1 MTFTHDFPDYR
12 IPDGTAEGIR
22 ALLDAVRAGRVE
34 DIPKLV
40 GALTDAERRKA
51 LPVLK
56 QWRKDTPDLWRGKE
70 HLLVQQ
76 CLLLAGAGCC
86 TSAAAAAQW
95 ITSRDLWWDGHE
107 GPQAVVGVMGDR
119 APEWLAEVARRL
131 AERRTVGGWEYGLI
145 KRLSLLAR
153 CEPPMTDGF
162 ILGWERDIPER
173 GKTIEEKLRDDPFL
187 KGAVPRLFEVDEAGS
202 DFQYTWDSDP
212 GWPDALAAL
221 SREGLLSREVLVEG
235 CLSRLLRGGRLG
247 IVKGFLAL
255 LTALDLTADERAAH
269 TLTWVQMLSGG
280 HSLAATRAQ
289 ETLAKLDEAGHLET
303 EHLVEASRAALY
315 RPEKKIVRAQ
325 LAMLDKAIKRDPS
338 VTDEL
343 LPVAVEA
350 FGHEEH
356 SLQDK
361 ALALAVRYRKH
372 ASDAVL
378 AELAASTQL
387 LHSDLRERA
396 VEAFGGAGAAE
407 ETDPSPTEG
416 GNVLP
421 PVPDPERLD
430 PAPLGPVELAEEV
443 VALLRGK
450 GTPAQEERAL
460 NSLVVH
466 AHADMAGLRV
476 ALEPVVAAHRQPAA
490 WLSDNVFAQA
500 LEAVV
505 VLVMGETLEE
515 KARTL
520 RIQSGLGAPRF
531 RFQEHQCPHTA
542 IRSVCL
548 SRAVEIGARLELGD
562 PLPFLLATPTW
573 TTGTVDPSEL
583 AARLAVYEDSGTEPG
598 PADLNQALL
607 RLDREVPLE
616 ARAAAD
622 RLTSPAGRR
631 LAAWLAA
638 DGLPDP
644 ALSRETERVRLRTP
658 RPGVLVRT
666 EALPG
671 HADYPEPFR
680 SLLGAHDPIGA
691 PCNCGGEGQCSPQ
704 ALALLPQHREI
715 IAARMLSAF
724 SALADY
730 DHLGR
735 GVSVLPALAESG
747 GPAGPATHL
756 MVAYGLGARRFEEQL
771 FAVDAMLVL
780 AARGQLDA
788 EGLGRDIAELTGL
801 RRLTLKRV
809 VAALQEAA
817 RTGAY
822 AMVWA
827 VLSGA
832 LPGLMA
838 GASAP
843 AGGALLTLAADCAER
858 SEARGAIPEIDELAA
873 RKGSS
878 QLIKQARRLRA
889 ALSRDAY

>member
-1 MTFTHDFPDYR
+1 MTFTCDFPDHR
-12 IPDGTAEGIR
+12 IPDGTADGIR
-22 ALLDAVRAGRVE
+22 ALLDAVREGRVE

-40 GALTDAERRKA
+40 GALTDAERRKG

-56 QWRKDTPDLWRGKE
+56 QWRKDIPEFWRGE
-70 HLLVQQ
+70 GHLLVRQG
-76 CLLLAGAGCC
+76 LLLAGAGCC
-86 TSAAAAAQW
+86 TGAAAAAQW
-95 ITSRDLWWDGHE
+95 LTSRDLWWAGQD
-107 GPQAVVGVMGDR
+107 PRAVAGVRGDR

-145 KRLSLLAR
+145 KRLSLIAG

-162 ILGWERDIPER
+162 ILGWERDIPAL
-173 GKTIEEKLRDDPFL
+173 GKTIEERLRDDPFL
-187 KGAVPRLFEVDEAGS
+187 KAAVPRLFEVDEAGS
-202 DFQYTWDSDP
+202 DFQHTRDTDP
-212 GWPDALAAL
+212 GWPDALAQLA
-221 SREGLLSREVLVEG
+221 REGLLSREMLVEG

-269 TLTWVQMLSGG
+269 TLTWVRMLSGG
-280 HSLAATRAQ
+280 HSLAAARAQ
-289 ETLAKLDEAGHLET
+289 ETLAELDEAGRLET
-303 EHLVEASRAALY
+303 EHLVEASRAALL
-315 RPEKKIVRAQ
+315 RPEKKTVRAQ
-325 LAMLDKAIKRDPS
+325 LAMLDKAIKRDRS
-338 VTDEL
+338 LTDEL
-343 LPVAVEA
+343 LPVASEA

-361 ALALAVRYRKH
+361 ALALAVRHRKH
-372 ASDAVL
+372 AGDAVL
-378 AELAASTQL
+378 AELAASAEL
-387 LHSDLRERA
+387 LPSDLRERA
-396 VEAFGGAGAAE
+396 AEAFGGVVAAE
-407 ETDPSPTEG
+407 EADPPAAEG
-416 GNVLP
+416 DVLP

-430 PAPLGPVELAEEV
+430 PAPLAPAELAEEV

-466 AHADMAGLRV
+466 AHADLAGLRS
-476 ALEPVVAAHRQPAA
+476 ALEPVVAAHRQPAS

-505 VLVMGETLEE
+505 MFVMGKTAEE
-515 KARTL
+515 KTRTL
-520 RIQSGLGAPRF
+520 RIQSGLGALRF

-542 IRSVCL
+542 IWSVCL
-548 SRAVEIGARLELGD
+548 SRAAEIGARLELGE

-573 TTGTVDPSEL
+573 STGTIDPSEL
-583 AARLAVYEDSGTEPG
+583 AARLAAYEDSGTEPG
-598 PADLNQALL
+598 PADLDQALL
-607 RLDREVPLE
+607 RLDREVPFE

-622 RLTSPAGRR
+622 RLTFPAGRR
-631 LAAWLAA
+631 LAAWLASG
-638 DGLPDP
+638 GLPDP
-644 ALSRETERVRLRTP
+644 ALSRETEQPRLRSP
-658 RPGVLVRT
+658 RPGVLVRA

-671 HADYPEPFR
+671 HEDHPEPFR
-680 SLLGAHDPIGA
+680 SLLGAHDPIGD
-691 PCNCGGEGQCSPQ
+691 PCRCGGGGQCSPQ

-724 SALADY
+724 SALAESDN
-730 DHLGR
+730 LGH
-735 GVSVLPALAESG
+735 GVPVLPALAESG
-747 GPAGPATHL
+747 GPAGAATHL
-756 MVAYGLGARRFEEQL
+756 LVAYGLGARRFEEQL

-801 RRLTLKRV
+801 RRLKPKRV

-822 AMVWA
+822 ATVWA

-832 LPGLMA
+832 LPGLLA
-838 GASAP
+838 GEPAP

-858 SEARGAIPEIDELAA
+858 SGARGAIPEIDELAA

-889 ALSRDAY
+889 ALSRDAC

>member
-1 MTFTHDFPDYR
+1 MTFAYDFPGYR
-12 IPDGTAEGIR
+12 VPDGTADGIR
-22 ALLDAVRAGRVE
+22 ALLDAVREGRVE

-40 GALTDAERRKA
+40 GALTDAERRKG

-56 QWRKDTPDLWRGKE
+56 QWRKDTPEFWRGE
-70 HLLVQQ
+70 GHLLVRQG
-76 CLLLAGAGCC
+76 LLLAGAGCC
-86 TSAAAAAQW
+86 TGAAAAAQW
-95 ITSRDLWWDGHE
+95 LTSRDLWWAAHKD
-107 GPQAVVGVMGDR
+107 PRAVVDVMGDR
-119 APEWLAEVARRL
+119 APDWLADVARRL
-131 AERRTVGGWEYGLI
+131 AEHRTVGGWEYELI
-145 KRLSLLAR
+145 KRLSLLAG

-173 GKTIEEKLRDDPFL
+173 GKTVEEKLRDDPFL
-187 KGAVPRLFEVDEAGS
+187 NAAVPRLFEVDEAGS
-202 DFQYTWDSDP
+202 DFQYTRDTDP

-221 SREGLLSREVLVEG
+221 AREGILSREMLVEG

-269 TLTWVQMLSGG
+269 VLTWVRILSGG
-280 HSLAATRAQ
+280 HSLAASRAQ
-289 ETLAKLDEAGHLET
+289 ETLAELDGVGRLET
-303 EHLVEASRAALY
+303 EHLVEASRAALF

-325 LAMLDKAIKRDPS
+325 LAMLDKAIKHDRS
-338 VTDEL
+338 LTDEL
-343 LPVAVEA
+343 LPVAAEG

-361 ALALAVRYRKH
+361 AFALAVRHRKH

-378 AELAASTQL
+378 AELAASAEL
-387 LHSDLRERA
+387 LPSDLRERA
-396 VEAFGGAGAAE
+396 VEAFGSVAQAEADPPAAE
-407 ETDPSPTEG
+407 GD
-416 GNVLP
+416 VLP

-430 PAPLGPVELAEEV
+430 PAPLAPAELAEEV

-466 AHADMAGLRV
+466 AHADLAGLRA
-476 ALEPVVAAHRQPAA
+476 ALEPVVAAHRQPAT

-505 VLVMGETLEE
+505 MFVMGEAAEE
-515 KARTL
+515 KTRTL
-520 RIQSGLGAPRF
+520 RIQSGLGALRF

-542 IRSVCL
+542 IWSVCL
-548 SRAVEIGARLELGD
+548 SRAAEVMARLELGD

-573 TTGTVDPSEL
+573 STGTIDPSQL
-583 AARLAVYEDSGTEPG
+583 AARLAAYEDSGTEPG
-598 PADLNQALL
+598 PADLDQALL

-631 LAAWLAA
+631 LAAWLASG
-638 DGLPDP
+638 GLPDP
-644 ALSRETERVRLRTP
+644 VLSRETERLRLRTP

-666 EALPG
+666 EVLPG
-671 HADYPEPFR
+671 HEDYPEPFR
-680 SLLGAHDPIGA
+680 SLLGAHDPIGD
-691 PCNCGGEGQCSPQ
+691 PCKCGGRGQCTPQ

-724 SALADY
+724 SALANS
-730 DHLGR
+730 DHLGH
-735 GVSVLPALAESG
+735 GVPVLPALAESG
-747 GPAGPATHL
+747 GPAGAATHL
-756 MVAYGLGARRFEEQL
+756 LVAYGLGARRLEEQL

-788 EGLGRDIAELTGL
+788 EGLGLDIAELAGL
-801 RRLTLKRV
+801 RRLKPKRV
-809 VAALQEAA
+809 VAALQEAG

-822 AMVWA
+822 ATVWA

-832 LPGLMA
+832 LPVLLA
-838 GASAP
+838 GESAP

-858 SEARGAIPEIDELAA
+858 SGARGAIPEIDELAA

-889 ALSRDAY
+889 VLSLDA